1 MKLAY
6 PGSFDPFTNGHL
18 HIVEKGLALE
28 PGTQVTIIVAAN
40 SNKKNHFSGEDRVKM
55 IEKTVEG
62 MTGVDVKLL
71 PPNTYTVHCAK
82 RLKCDVMLRA
92 MRTEPDFQDECGIY
106 QANRLISD
114 METIY
119 VMPDID
125 LAAVR
130 SSLAMGL
137 VGPSGWTFV
146 VSKLL
151 PENIMNQVC
160 KKFCGSVL
168 DPALVSQ
175 TKVYDDMP
183 YHNWKHIAYCLT
195 EFRKHTWNSDKQA
208 EIGILLHDAFD
219 PNNIPVLMDFLWE
232 NNNVIHRT
240 FAESK
245 QGTIED
251 VVRATNHG
259 HIDFSNL
266 DAKSREL
273 PELVHDI
280 DLSVLS
286 WPWEMYEE
294 YTKAIRKEYVQV
306 KGIALSEFI
315 KGRIQFLNSMVGKKI
330 YFTNFYSELDAEEN
344 MNKELQNLFE
354 ERGEF

>member
-28 PGTQVTIIVAAN
+28 PGTQVTIIVAAHP
-40 SNKKNHFSGEDRVKM
+40 NKKNHFSGEDRVKM
-55 IEKTVEG
+55 INKTVEG
-62 MTGVDVKLL
+62 LTGVDVKLL
-71 PPNTYTVHCAK
+71 PPNTYTVNYAK
-82 RLKCDVMLRA
+82 ELKCDVMIRA
-92 MRTEPDFQDECGIY
+92 MRTEPDFQDEFGIY

-119 VMPDID
+119 VMPDMD

-160 KKFCGSVL
+160 KKFCSSVL
-168 DPALVSQ
+168 DPDLISQ

-195 EFRKHTWNSDKQA
+195 EFRKHTFNPDKQA

-219 PNNIPVLMDFLWE
+219 PNDLPGLMDFLWK

-266 DAKSREL
+266 DANAREL
-273 PELVHDI
+273 SELVHDI

-286 WPWEMYEE
+286 WPCERYEE
-294 YTKAIRKEYVQV
+294 YMAAIRREYVYV
-306 KGIALSEFI
+306 KGVSLSDFI
-315 KGRIQFLNSMVGKKI
+315 KERIRFLNSMVEKKL
-330 YFTNFYSELDAEEN
+330 YFTNIYSELEAYAN
-344 MNKELQNLFE
+344 MNQELKMLYE
-354 ERGEF
+354 ERSDS